1 MENIIVYGT
10 KRTGTSLMVQIISKN
25 NYIINKYKSGL
36 ENNIFFENLQEY
48 YNEGEFVNGI
58 TNENS
63 SNYEKLNKNVIKIMN
78 SGLVR
83 THLKYINR
91 FKIILLM
98 IRNWSDQCLSNNNL
112 YKNHLVKNHYYK
124 IRKKRIELKENF
136 NFTIQEFLDDFKYDD
151 GIEYGYYY
159 SNLIIDIIE
168 RKYHSKILI
177 IDFDDLIS
185 KNINI
190 KKKLNVYNLDITEGL
205 KLINKKQNKFSKKNT
220 NNLKE
225 FKKGYFNFLEKLY
238 NSIKSGII
246 SNDIINLIKEWLPH
260 ILNNIKN
267 REIRI
272 KNKYNIIYT
281 NGLITNNKK
290 PKMLSL

>member
-112 YKNHLVKNHYYK
+112 YKNHLVKN
-124 IRKKRIELKENF
+124 
-136 NFTIQEFLDDFKYDD
+136 
-151 GIEYGYYY
+151 YYY
-159 SNLIIDIIE
+159 
-168 RKYHSKILI
+168 
-177 IDFDDLIS
+177 
-185 KNINI
+185 NIQ
-190 KKKLNVYNLDITEGL
+190 KKKN
-205 KLINKKQNKFSKKNT
+205 
-220 NNLKE
+220 
-225 FKKGYFNFLEKLY
+225 
-238 NSIKSGII
+238 
-246 SNDIINLIKEWLPH
+246 
-260 ILNNIKN
+260 
-267 REIRI
+267 
-272 KNKYNIIYT
+272 
-281 NGLITNNKK
+281 
-290 PKMLSL
+290 